1 LKPYSLASLRGC
13 RGCGFFIAMKL
24 KINGEESEIA
34 DGLTVT
40 ALLEELK
47 IRPARVVVER
57 NREIVAREAYGITR
71 LADGDTLE
79 IVHFVGGG

>member
-1 LKPYSLASLRGC
+1 
-13 RGCGFFIAMKL
+13 MKL
-24 KINGEESEIA
+24 KINGEETEIA

-57 NREIVAREAYGITR
+57 NREIVPREAYGATR

>member
-1 LKPYSLASLRGC
+1 
-13 RGCGFFIAMKL
+13 MKL
-24 KINGEESEIA
+24 TINGEEREIA
-34 DGLTVT
+34 DGLTLT
-40 ALLEELK
+40 ALLEDLR
-47 IRPARVVVER
+47 IRPARVVIER

>member
-1 LKPYSLASLRGC
+1 
-13 RGCGFFIAMKL
+13 MKL
-24 KINGEESEIA
+24 KINGEEREIA

-71 LADGDTLE
+71 LADGDNLE

>member
-1 LKPYSLASLRGC
+1 
-13 RGCGFFIAMKL
+13 MKL
-24 KINGEESEIA
+24 KINGEEREIA

-47 IRPARVVVER
+47 IRPARVVIER
-57 NREIVAREAYGITR
+57 NREIVAREAYSVTQ

>member
-1 LKPYSLASLRGC
+1 
-13 RGCGFFIAMKL
+13 MKL
-24 KINGEESEIA
+24 KINGEEREIA

-79 IVHFVGGG
+79 LVHFVGGG

>member
-1 LKPYSLASLRGC
+1 
-13 RGCGFFIAMKL
+13 MKL
-24 KINGEESEIA
+24 TINGDEREIV

-40 ALLEELK
+40 TLLEELK

-57 NREIVAREAYGITR
+57 NREIVPRDAYGATP
-71 LADGDTLE
+71 LADGDILE

>member
-1 LKPYSLASLRGC
+1 
-13 RGCGFFIAMKL
+13 MKL
-24 KINGEESEIA
+24 KINGEEREIA
-34 DGLTVT
+34 DGLTLT

-47 IRPARVVVER
+47 IRPARVVIER
-57 NREIVAREAYGITR
+57 NREIVAREAYGATR

>member
-1 LKPYSLASLRGC
+1 MR
-13 RGCGFFIAMKL
+13 FFYCMKL
-24 KINGEESEIA
+24 KINGEEREIA

-57 NREIVAREAYGITR
+57 NREIVAREVYGITR

>member
-1 LKPYSLASLRGC
+1 
-13 RGCGFFIAMKL
+13 MKL
-24 KINGEESEIA
+24 KINGEEREIA

-57 NREIVAREAYGITR
+57 NREIVARETYGITR

>member
-1 LKPYSLASLRGC
+1 
-13 RGCGFFIAMKL
+13 MKL

-57 NREIVAREAYGITR
+57 NREIVASEAYGITR

>member
-1 LKPYSLASLRGC
+1 
-13 RGCGFFIAMKL
+13 MKL
-24 KINGEESEIA
+24 KINGEEREIV

-57 NREIVAREAYGITR
+57 NREIVAREVYGITR

>member
-1 LKPYSLASLRGC
+1 MR
-13 RGCGFFIAMKL
+13 FFYVMKL
-24 KINGEESEIA
+24 TINGEEREIA
-34 DGLTVT
+34 DGLTLT
-40 ALLEELK
+40 ALLEDLR
-47 IRPARVVVER
+47 IRPARVVIER

>member
-1 LKPYSLASLRGC
+1 MR
-13 RGCGFFIAMKL
+13 FFYCMKL
-24 KINGEESEIA
+24 KINGEEREIA

>member
-1 LKPYSLASLRGC
+1 MKPYSLATLRGC
-13 RGCGFFIAMKL
+13 RGCGFFIVMKL
-24 KINGEESEIA
+24 TINGEEREIA
-34 DGLTVT
+34 DGLTLT
-40 ALLEELK
+40 ALLEDLR
-47 IRPARVVVER
+47 IRPARVVIER